1 MRYNVIMIRWHGP
14 HLWLVSTLGVILV
27 VAAALW
33 LHGTR
38 SGASSPSA
46 LPTPAIAEDS
56 PLPTPALTPPAVSP
70 DSWVTGGA
78 VLVWVALGI
87 VLASGIAMVILRRHR
102 DDPG

>member
-1 MRYNVIMIRWHGP
+1 MIRWHGS
-14 HLWLVSTLGVILV
+14 HLWLVSTLGVIFV

-33 LHGTR
+33 LHGTQ

-46 LPTPAIAEDS
+46 LPTPAIAVDS
-56 PLPTPALTPPAVSP
+56 PLPTPALTSAMASRT
-70 DSWVTGGA
+70 SWTAGGA

-87 VLASGIAMVILRRHR
+87 VLASGIALVVLRRHR

>member
-1 MRYNVIMIRWHGP
+1 MIRWHGS

-33 LHGTR
+33 LRGTR
-38 SGASSPSA
+38 SGASSSSA
-46 LPTPAIAEDS
+46 LPTPTIAGDS
-56 PLPTPALTPPAVSP
+56 PLPTPALTPPAASP
-70 DSWVTGGA
+70 ASWVTGGV

-87 VLASGIAMVILRRHR
+87 VLASGIALIVLRRHRGDASHR